1 MVRNGARDQPWQCPA
16 ARSPLSGVLRPPPVD
31 TLSQH
36 WLIHGHPTEKA
47 GGKPSNAWGLTWERD
62 WISLVEIQEADKQHL
77 LPQSVKERCDKK
89 PAFIGSLLCVGRSAN
104 YLLSYEMLPKL
115 IRYLLLPPFYRWG
128 NCSMQKLNSSPGSSG
143 DLGAIFEQRDWVQSL
158 PASGRGATDN
168 GPQSQAAFSQRLPRW
183 PPPGRFRHC
192 FPARRLAG
200 FLPKRCFPRSENYES
215 GSMKKQT
222 FQQTPLNVTGN

>member
-1 MVRNGARDQPWQCPA
+1 MYSVAYNFKNNGKGWDQGPGKDQDESTVRNGARDQPWQCPA
-16 ARSPLSGVLRPPPVD
+16 ARNPLSGVLRPPPVGS
-31 TLSQH
+31 LSQH
-36 WLIHGHPTEKA
+36 WLIHGHPTETA

-115 IRYLLLPPFYRWG
+115 IRGLLLPPFYRWG
-128 NCSMQKLNSSPGSSG
+128 NWSMQKLNSSPGSSG
-143 DLGAIFEQRDWVQSL
+143 DLGAIFEQKDWVQSL

-168 GPQSQAAFSQRLPRW
+168 GPPVSERVQPEAAEGAPSRTVQALLS
-183 PPPGRFRHC
+183 C
-192 FPARRLAG
+192 T
-200 FLPKRCFPRSENYES
+200 ETS
-215 GSMKKQT
+215 GLS
-222 FQQTPLNVTGN
+222 P